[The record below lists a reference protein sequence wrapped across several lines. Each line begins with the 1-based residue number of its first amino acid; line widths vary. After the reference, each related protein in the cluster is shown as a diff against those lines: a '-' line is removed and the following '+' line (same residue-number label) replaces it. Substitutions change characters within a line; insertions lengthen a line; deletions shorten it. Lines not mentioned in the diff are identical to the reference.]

1 MDLEKVN
8 NNYGKIKQKIEQ
20 WEKEYEK
27 LNKEVERQKS
37 EIYKQTGKLL
47 IAKGE
52 GNEKAIKDETEK
64 LTELKKKM
72 AGIKNKAKEQKEEI
86 EESKAT
92 IEKKIQ
98 QIKNDPEISQQINKA
113 LQVRYQRQ
121 VNKLNKEK
129 AEVVGKKA
137 GLLNFKDLISY
148 HPSLNNNLKG
158 ILCSTRDIKEIENK
172 IEENKF
178 VENGVVKFKDS
189 SLDKQLRGQL
199 VQANDKLQKNSQ
211 LLFDYC
217 DKKKINKEEV
227 KSYLDLLV
235 DNGIVEK
242 QNGEINI
249 DATFDKNIKKLDKKI
264 KSYDKRIQNYSLLVK
279 NTQTIENAQNN
290 INVDQIKWWQFGK
303 RFKNWIEMRKRDR
316 LPAPQEQQSHVQNVM
331 KEERKS
337 FNKNLKYDIVRE
349 AMNKQEK
356 EDLRNAKEIR
366 RQSREEEERKE
377 DEREL

>member
-148 HPSLNNNLKG
+148 QLAPLESKPSA
-158 ILCSTRDIKEIENK
+158 S
-172 IEENKF
+172 
-178 VENGVVKFKDS
+178 
-189 SLDKQLRGQL
+189 
-199 VQANDKLQKNSQ
+199 
-211 LLFDYC
+211 
-217 DKKKINKEEV
+217 
-227 KSYLDLLV
+227 
-235 DNGIVEK
+235 
-242 QNGEINI
+242 
-249 DATFDKNIKKLDKKI
+249 
-264 KSYDKRIQNYSLLVK
+264 
-279 NTQTIENAQNN
+279 
-290 INVDQIKWWQFGK
+290 
-303 RFKNWIEMRKRDR
+303 
-316 LPAPQEQQSHVQNVM
+316 
-331 KEERKS
+331 S
-337 FNKNLKYDIVRE
+337 FNLSLVISTKYNIP
-349 AMNKQEK
+349 
-356 EDLRNAKEIR
+356 I
-366 RQSREEEERKE
+366 
-377 DEREL
+377 

>member
-158 ILCSTRDIKEIENK
+158 ILYSTRDIKEIENK